1 MPSTKPATTVTARL
15 PQWLRAAQTLTGAL
29 TGLAGSIS
37 VWALIDRRDIPVE
50 TWVSLF
56 GASSIL
62 WLGLLTYGRRALQ

>member
-1 MPSTKPATTVTARL
+1 MSSTEPVTTVTARI
-15 PQWLRAAQTLTGAL
+15 PRWLRAAQALTGAL
-29 TGLAGSIS
+29 TGLAGSVS
-37 VWALIDRRDIPVE
+37 VWALIDGRDIPVE

>member
-1 MPSTKPATTVTARL
+1 MSSTEPVITVTARI
-15 PQWLRAAQTLTGAL
+15 PRWLRAAQALTGAL
-29 TGLAGSIS
+29 TGLAGAVS
-37 VWALIDRRDIPVE
+37 VWALIDGRDIPVE